1 MKKIIAFTLT
11 GVLLFT
17 SGLTVYARQKGYNP
31 KAKTEMTTTSQE
43 GIKEQTQTNEQ
54 TRDKNQISL
63 SVKEFKGKISIKGK
77 KVNFDILPVLKGDK
91 ILIPVRAIMNGFG
104 AEVYWDPQTQT
115 VTISKDNITIKII
128 IGESKVYVN
137 GKEETIDVPATL
149 VNSRTL
155 VPLRFILETFN
166 KNVNYDKKTGDVDIE
181 DKNNNTVTN
190 DVYGNT
196 NSTVTNSVYGQ

>member
-17 SGLTVYARQKGYNP
+17 SGLTVYARQKGYSQ
-31 KAKTEMTTTSQE
+31 KAKAEITTSSWE
-43 GIKEQTQTNEQ
+43 GIKEQTQINEQ

-77 KVNFDILPVLKGDK
+77 KVSFEIPPVVKGDRV
-91 ILIPVRAIMNGFG
+91 LIPIRAIMNSFG
-104 AEVYWDPQTQT
+104 AKVEWDPQTQT

-137 GKEETIDVPATL
+137 DKEETIDVPATL
-149 VNSRTL
+149 VNNRTL
-155 VPLRFILETFN
+155 VPLRFIFEIFN
-166 KNVNYDKKTGDVDIE
+166 KDVKYGKTGDVDIE

>member
-1 MKKIIAFTLT
+1 M
-11 GVLLFT
+11 
-17 SGLTVYARQKGYNP
+17 
-31 KAKTEMTTTSQE
+31 
-43 GIKEQTQTNEQ
+43 
-54 TRDKNQISL
+54 
-63 SVKEFKGKISIKGK
+63 
-77 KVNFDILPVLKGDK
+77 
-91 ILIPVRAIMNGFG
+91 PVRAIMNGFG
-104 AEVYWDPQTQT
+104 AEVNWDPQTQT

-137 GKEETIDVPATL
+137 DKEETLDVPATL
-149 VNSRTL
+149 VNNRTL

-166 KNVNYDKKTGDVDIE
+166 KNVNYDDKTGDVDIE